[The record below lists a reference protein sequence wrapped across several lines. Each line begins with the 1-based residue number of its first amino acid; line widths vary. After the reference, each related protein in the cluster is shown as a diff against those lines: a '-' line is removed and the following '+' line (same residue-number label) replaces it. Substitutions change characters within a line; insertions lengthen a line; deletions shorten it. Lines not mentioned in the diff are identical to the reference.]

1 MRPAAVLVLLAL
13 LLPPLAPWAAAPAA
27 AQEPDYVD
35 LELVLAVDVSR
46 SMDRLEQE
54 IQRAGYVAA
63 FRHPQVLQAI
73 TGGLHGRI
81 AVLYLEWAGSDL
93 QEVVVPWTLVD
104 GPGSAADFADRL
116 EAAPL
121 RDATRTSISGGLA
134 FAARRFAESGVFGLR
149 RVIDLSGDGP
159 NNMGPPVTAVRDEL
173 VAQGIT
179 INGLPRLISGGGG
192 FLDIELLDL
201 YYEDCVIG
209 GPGAFLVPVTDLAHF
224 GSAIRR
230 KLILEIAGPPSAR
243 PPGVQPAAARRV
255 QAERPPVDCL
265 IGERLWRTW
274 MEGN

>member
-1 MRPAAVLVLLAL
+1 MRPAFAPALLLLLLAL
-13 LLPPLAPWAAAPAA
+13 VLPAAPAA
-27 AQEPDYVD
+27 AREPDFVD

-73 TGGLHGRI
+73 TSGLHGRI
-81 AVLYLEWAGSDL
+81 AVLYLEWAGTDL

-104 GPGSAADFADRL
+104 GPASAADFADRL

-121 RDATRTSISGGLA
+121 RGATRTSIAGGLA
-134 FAARRFAESGVFGLR
+134 FAARRFAESGVLGLR

-159 NNMGPPVTAVRDEL
+159 NNMGPPVTTVRDEL
-173 VAQGIT
+173 AAQGIT
-179 INGLPRLISGGGG
+179 INGLPLLIGGAGG

-209 GPGAFLVPVTDLAHF
+209 GPGAFLVPVTDMAHF

-230 KLILEIAGPPSAR
+230 KLILEIAGVPSR
-243 PPGVQPAAARRV
+243 HLPGIVPAAVRPT
-255 QAERPPVDCL
+255 QAERPLVDCL